1 MEASLIAGQTVFVWL
16 IALWILLGAIENIRN
31 PKVNRDSVAEVM
43 SMSLMAEMHP
53 AFHAVFRRNRVMSPR
68 AHAVAFRVIVW
79 AESIVA
85 AVLLLAALWLT
96 VACIGVAPVAGAKA
110 LAAWGA
116 IGFTLVWG
124 GFLVGGQWFHYW
136 CGYEGAQATHFM
148 AALWGMLTFA
158 ILHL

>member
-1 MEASLIAGQTVFVWL
+1 MELNLIVGQTVFVWL
-16 IALWILLGAIENIRN
+16 IALWILLGALENIRN

-43 SMSLMAEMHP
+43 DMSRMAEVYP
-53 AFHAVFRRNRVMSPR
+53 AFYEVFRRNRVIDSR
-68 AHAVAFRVIVW
+68 LHALAFRVIVW
-79 AESIVA
+79 GESVVA
-85 AVLLLAALWLT
+85 AVLVVAALWLT
-96 VACIGVAPVAGAKA
+96 AACLGLAAADGARV

-124 GFLVGGQWFHYW
+124 LFLVGGQWFHYW

-148 AALWGMLTFA
+148 AAIWGMLTFA